1 MQSLMVPLT
10 IGSGSSGLARGG
22 SDDLLLLLLLSIP
35 VGCLALLSLVAFL
48 GVVALA
54 GALRMIG
61 AIKSGLG
68 LGSADGNQDP
78 WHGMVGDAHPLDYVE
93 GQH

>member
-1 MQSLMVPLT
+1 MLEGRGLLKR
-10 IGSGSSGLARGG
+10 IGVIAHPRARDGLP
-22 SDDLLLLLLLSIP
+22 SI
-35 VGCLALLSLVAFL
+35 LF
-48 GVVALA
+48 
-54 GALRMIG
+54 GALRMVG

-78 WHGMVGDAHPLDYVE
+78 WHGMVNDAHPLDYVE